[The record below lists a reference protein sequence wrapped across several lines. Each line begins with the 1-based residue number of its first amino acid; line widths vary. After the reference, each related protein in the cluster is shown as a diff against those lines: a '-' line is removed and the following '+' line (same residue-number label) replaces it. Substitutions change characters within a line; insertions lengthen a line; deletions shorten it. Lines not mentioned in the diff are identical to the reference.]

1 MFAAGNQAFTF
12 IGAAA
17 FSGASGEV
25 NFVHVNGDTII
36 QLQTGVAVDI
46 DMAHPHPGYRHARR
60 EHVRAVT

>member
-17 FSGASGEV
+17 FSDTPGEV

-36 QLQTGVAVDI
+36 QLQTGVAATPRRI
-46 DMAHPHPGYRHARR
+46 RIPGI
-60 EHVRAVT
+60 VTPDASMFVL